1 MKKKHI
7 YIIGA
12 VVLFL
17 PLWMWLFW
25 LFTPKTH
32 LLGSIVDKTVLT
44 NSGQEH
50 ISLTWMLNHKKLTKT
65 PTKLYKVDH
74 DYFGF
79 FPKEDE
85 KFRTKGLERFTGDQL
100 EKLSKDVDFAYYT
113 DTYGIYNN
121 EWYTK
126 DSTKIRYGKL
136 YGGLSQEDLE
146 FLTHMKAKK
155 KLILAE
161 FNTIASPTTLSN
173 RRGFEKLFG
182 MQWTGWTGRYFD
194 SFDTIKNLELPKWLV
209 KNYEKYNDEGWKFK
223 KSGIAFVNNGGR
235 VVVLEDSLDLNKELP
250 YIHSGKK
257 GQEQFGLPEKIKYSF
272 WFDIINIDPNVNEII
287 SGYQL
292 EVNEHGAKKLK
303 ANKIP
308 KNFPAVIRH
317 KRGGYRFYYFSGDF
331 SDNPI
336 SITSSYFK
344 GIEYFKWMFFDESRP
359 MERKSFFWQF
369 YFPLLNTILDEEQ
382 LILNK

>member
-1 MKKKHI
+1 MKNKKT

-12 VVLFL
+12 TILLIPF
-17 PLWMWLFW
+17 WMWLFW
-25 LFTPKTH
+25 FFTPKTL
-32 LLGSIVDKTVLT
+32 LLGSIIDKTVLT
-44 NSGQEH
+44 TDGQEH

-65 PTKLYKVDH
+65 THNLYDVKH

-85 KFRTKGLERFTGDQL
+85 KFRTKGLERFTEEQL
-100 EKLSKDVDFAYYT
+100 QKLSEDVDFTYFT

-136 YGGLSQEDLE
+136 YGGLSEQDLE
-146 FLTHMKAKK
+146 FLTYMKEKK

-161 FNTIASPTTLSN
+161 FNTIASPTSLAN
-173 RRGFEKLFG
+173 RRGFEELFG

-209 KNYEKYNDEGWKFK
+209 KNYEKNHKEGWNFK
-223 KSGIAFVNNGGR
+223 KSGIAFVNNNGG
-235 VVVLEDSLDLNKELP
+235 VVVLEDSLDLNEEIP
-250 YIHSGKK
+250 YIHSTKK
-257 GQEQFGLPEKIKYSF
+257 GQDRFGLPKKIKYSF
-272 WFDIINIDPNVNEII
+272 WFDIIKIDRNVNEII

-292 EVNEHGAKKLK
+292 EVNQNGAKKLK
-303 ANKIP
+303 DNNIP

-317 KRGGYRFYYFSGDF
+317 NKGGYRFYYMSGDF

-336 SITSSYFK
+336 SISSSYFK
-344 GIEYFKWMFFDESRP
+344 GIHYFKWLFYDLSNP
-359 MERKSFFWQF
+359 MERKSFFWEF
-369 YFPLLNTILDEEQ
+369 YYPLMDHIFDEETK
-382 LILNK
+382 ILNK